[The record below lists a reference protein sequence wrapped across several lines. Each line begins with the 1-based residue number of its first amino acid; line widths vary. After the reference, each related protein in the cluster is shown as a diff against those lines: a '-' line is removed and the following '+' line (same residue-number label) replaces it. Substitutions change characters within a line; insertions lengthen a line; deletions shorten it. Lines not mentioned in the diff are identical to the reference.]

1 MNDKTRGSGA
11 LIDYSEQRTEALG
24 IFSKQYVSE
33 SEKKVEKILA
43 SNSSFENCYA
53 RINQKFIAYYSQKV
67 YSDQDKITFRLNYKY
82 EQRLEKIINQE
93 LKTTNDML
101 IAKVFTGH
109 VKDEQVYE

>member
-1 MNDKTRGSGA
+1 M
-11 LIDYSEQRTEALG
+11 LLQL
-24 IFSKQYVSE
+24 
-33 SEKKVEKILA
+33 
-43 SNSSFENCYA
+43 FENFYA
-53 RINQKFIAYYSQKV
+53 RINQKFIVYYSQKV

-82 EQRLEKIINQE
+82 EQRLENIINQE